1 MSQSNDNGNNSS
13 HEQQDNSNSSSDFD
27 DVYDRQ
33 IQEALK
39 ELYHPAADF
48 YSKDKGKK
56 KMTLRPRVEPPP
68 TTDHASDSDLDVDPS
83 RKLDS
88 DDSCTDKH
96 FQPLSSSSDSRDE
109 FASSSKSP
117 SKRPSKSPSK
127 RRGAS
132 WQRGRP
138 RGSRRGCDSCGG
150 RGSKDQTSPRKLARG
165 SRGSRRGRPGKLT
178 TRGPRVFSEDTT
190 PSPVLSEA

>member
-27 DVYDRQ
+27 DVYDRR

-83 RKLDS
+83 KKLDS

-96 FQPLSSSSDSRDE
+96 FQPLSSSSDSREDE

-117 SKRPSKSPSK
+117 SKSPSK

-132 WQRGRP
+132 RQRGRP
-138 RGSRRGCDSCGG
+138 RGSRRGHASCGG
-150 RGSKDQTSPRKLARG
+150 RGSKGQTSPRKLARG
-165 SRGSRRGRPGKLT
+165 
-178 TRGPRVFSEDTT
+178 
-190 PSPVLSEA
+190 A

>member
-1 MSQSNDNGNNSS
+1 MAGGQLEVIRRGFRRRIKASSFCYILSIHYCVYIYEQHQPTNMSQSNDNGNNSS

-27 DVYDRQ
+27 DVYHRR

-83 RKLDS
+83 KKLDS

-96 FQPLSSSSDSRDE
+96 FQPLSSSSDSREDE

-117 SKRPSKSPSK
+117 SKSPSK

-132 WQRGRP
+132 RQ
-138 RGSRRGCDSCGG
+138 
-150 RGSKDQTSPRKLARG
+150 
-165 SRGSRRGRPGKLT
+165 
-178 TRGPRVFSEDTT
+178 
-190 PSPVLSEA
+190 